1 MTFTPLPESGIVELV
16 QQLLRSDAKIANVVE
31 DRIRPVALEQ
41 GDAMPAITYEQTS
54 REPQHHLGGPAAYSF
69 TRMEITAYGDS
80 SAQARRVARQVEH
93 CLSGYRGS
101 LDDEHRVDYCQ
112 LEFEYDVTEEPD
124 SGSSKF
130 RYLIVQN
137 YQVMHAEF
145 MPSGL
150 GV

>member
-1 MTFTPLPESGIVELV
+1 MTFTPLPDSGIAELV
-16 QQLLRSDAKIANVVE
+16 QQLLRSDVKITNMVS
-31 DRIRPVALEQ
+31 DRVRPAALEQ
-41 GDAMPAITYEQTS
+41 DDPMPSITYEQTS
-54 REPQHHLGGPAAYSF
+54 REPQHHLAGPAAYSF
-69 TRMEITAYGDS
+69 TRLEITAYGDS
-80 SAQARRVARQVEH
+80 SAQVRRLARQVEH

-101 LDDEHRVDYCQ
+101 IDADYRVDYCQ

-137 YQVMHAEF
+137 YLVSHSEF